1 MHFDAAT
8 GRWRFAATDLALHV
22 GCAHR
27 TRLDRARAAGEPVGP
42 AMFDPVA
49 EILAERGR
57 VHEAAYRDFLV
68 AAGRH
73 VVDAGGAPDATRAL
87 IAAGADVIAQAHLTD
102 AAGRWHGYADF
113 LVRVDEGAHAGPR
126 YEIHEAKLAT
136 ETRAAAV
143 LQLCVYADLL
153 TAIQGAPPPRLRI
166 VAPAP
171 VSVDAAAGEAS
182 DGAFAYDDLRFEE
195 FAAIYRALRGDFE
208 ACVEA
213 AATPSPVP
221 TAPAMPE
228 PCAACETCVWWKA
241 CDATWREADH
251 LALLAGGGRAHR
263 RELAARDIRTLTR
276 LAREPRPLTWRPAR
290 ASAATYDA
298 LVHQAALQV
307 VGRAAVA
314 PPVDVLPVEPGRG
327 LTRLPAPSEGDVFL
341 DLEGDPFIGRGGQ
354 EFVFGWVA
362 WQDGAWRYHAAW
374 ADDAAGERA
383 AYAALLIA
391 LAEARARDPGMHV
404 YHFAPYE
411 PAALR
416 RLRGANGEGDE
427 LLDQL
432 LREQRFVD
440 LMAITRQALRVG
452 VESYGLK
459 PLEAVTGYQRVLPLD
474 AAGAA
479 VRRVRVMLQRGDAA
493 AVAPAW
499 RAAVLQYNEDDCRSA
514 RALRDYLEAQ
524 RAALVASG
532 VDVPRP
538 VPPEPPEPKEK
549 TTQRRAQ
556 IAAAATTLR
565 ERAEAAGGEAAAAFA
580 LLADLLGWYQREQ
593 SVGYADFYRRAAL
606 DDDER
611 FDEPKAVA
619 GLEFMDL
626 VRIKHTDCLRYR
638 YPAQELTIEV
648 GEALYVDGVT
658 KYGAV
663 RAIDRESGTIDVS
676 RVKDITTH
684 ASSLVAKKLI
694 DAGAKEAALVQLG
707 ERIAATGF
715 TPASAASL
723 ARDLLTRA
731 RPRGLGDAALAR
743 PGERASDAAVR
754 LAGALAGAV
763 LPIQGPPGTGKSTT
777 AAAMIVALMR
787 AGRRVGITATSHAV
801 IANLAGKVVAAART
815 SGVAVRV
822 LLKTSGEDVP
832 AGVEVTLTPKD
843 CEERC
848 QDFDVIGGTAWQ
860 WARPGMRD
868 SVDVLF
874 IDEAGQM
881 SLADAVA
888 VSDAA
893 RSLVLIGDPQQLEQ
907 PIQGSHPDGCAVSAL
922 EHLTG
927 GAATIA
933 PDRGLMLDVTY
944 RLHPRLCAF
953 TSEQYYAGRLA
964 TAPATAGQALQVPS
978 LPALTTGAFWL
989 PVAHDGNQSRSP
1001 EEAAVIAALLDAVFA
1016 ARSTWTDAR
1025 GVTAPLTPSD
1035 VGIIAP
1041 FNAHVALVREA
1052 LARHGLADVRVS
1064 TVDKFQGQEVP
1075 LAIYTMATSH
1085 PEDAPR
1091 GLDFL
1096 YSGHRLNVATSRARC
1111 AAILVASPR
1120 LLRPACRTP
1129 AHLRLASGLCRF
1141 VELATPLAP

>member
-1 MHFDAAT
+1 MHLDEAMR
-8 GRWRFAATDLALHV
+8 RWRFAATDLALHV
-22 GCAHR
+22 GCGHR
-27 TRLDRARAAGEPVGP
+27 TWLDRARAAGEPVGP
-42 AMFDPVA
+42 ATFDPVA

-57 VHEAAYRDFLV
+57 VHEAAYRDFLI
-68 AAGRH
+68 AAGRD
-73 VVDAGGAPDATRAL
+73 VVDAGGSPEATQAL
-87 IAAGADVIAQAHLTD
+87 IAAGADVIAQAHLTEVGV
-102 AAGRWHGYADF
+102 AGRWHGFADF
-113 LVRVDEGAHAGPR
+113 LVRVDAAGEPAAAGR
-126 YEIHEAKLAT
+126 AIYEIHEAKLAT
-136 ETRAAAV
+136 ETRAGAV

-171 VSVDAAAGEAS
+171 ASDAAAGAARGEF
-182 DGAFAYDDLRFEE
+182 AFDDLRFEE
-195 FAAIYRALRGDFE
+195 FAAIYRALRRDFE
-208 ACVEA
+208 ASVDA
-213 AATPSPVP
+213 AAPPSP
-221 TAPAMPE
+221 MPE
-228 PCAACETCVWWKA
+228 PCAACETCVWWQA
-241 CDATWREADH
+241 CDATWRAADH

-263 RELAARDIRTLTR
+263 RELAGRDIRTLTR
-276 LAREPRPLTWRPAR
+276 LAREPRPVRWTTTR
-290 ASAATYDA
+290 ATAATYDA

-307 VGRAAVA
+307 AGRAAA
-314 PPVDVLPVEPGRG
+314 MPPVEVLPVEAGRG

-362 WQDGAWRYHAAW
+362 RHEGAWRYRAVW
-374 ADDAAGERA
+374 ADDAVGERA
-383 AYAALLIA
+383 AYQALLATLEEA
-391 LAEARARDPGMHV
+391 LERDPAMHV

-416 RLRGANGEGDE
+416 RLRGATGEGEALVDR
-427 LLDQL
+427 L

-440 LMAITRQALRVG
+440 LMAVTRQALRVG

-459 PLEAVTGYQRVLPLD
+459 PLEAVTGYQRALPLD

-479 VRRVRVMLQRGDAA
+479 MRRVRVMLQRGDAA
-493 AVAPAW
+493 AVTPAW

-524 RAALVASG
+524 RAALVAGG

-538 VPPEPPEPKEK
+538 EPPEPPEPKEE
-549 TTQRRAQ
+549 TTERRAQ
-556 IAAAATTLR
+556 IAAAAAALR
-565 ERAEAAGGEAAAAFA
+565 DRAAATSAEEGAALA

-611 FDEPKAVA
+611 FDEPKAVS
-619 GLEFMDL
+619 GLEYMQT
-626 VRIKHTDCLRYR
+626 VQTKRAEYLRYR
-638 YPAQELTIEV
+638 YPAQELTVEV
-648 GEALYVDGVT
+648 GETLYVDGVT

-663 RAIDRESGTIDVS
+663 KAIDREGGTIDVS
-676 RVKDITTH
+676 RAKGITSH

-694 DAGAKEAALVQLG
+694 GAGAKEEALVQLG
-707 ERIAATGF
+707 ERLAETGLPPAT
-715 TPASAASL
+715 TASL
-723 ARDLLTRA
+723 PRDLLMRA
-731 RPRGLGDAALAR
+731 RPRGLGDGALAR
-743 PGERASDAAVR
+743 SGERASDAAVR
-754 LAGALAGAV
+754 LASALAGAV

-777 AAAMIVALMR
+777 AAAMIVALVR

-815 SGVAVRV
+815 SSGAARV

-832 AGVEVTLTPKD
+832 AGVEVTLSPKD

-860 WARPGMRD
+860 WARPGMRGA
-868 SVDVLF
+868 VDVLF

-881 SLADAVA
+881 SLTDALA

-907 PIQGSHPDGCAVSAL
+907 PIQASHPDGCPVSVL

-927 GAATIA
+927 GASTIA

-944 RLHPRLCAF
+944 RLHPRLCTF

-964 TAPATAGQALQVPS
+964 PALATAAQALQIAS
-978 LPALTTGAFWL
+978 LPELTTGAFWL
-989 PVAHDGNQSRSP
+989 PVEHDGNQSRSP
-1001 EEAAVIAALLDAVFA
+1001 EEAAAIAALLEAVFA
-1016 ARSTWTDAR
+1016 AAPTWTDAR
-1025 GVTAPLTPSD
+1025 GVTATLTPAD

-1041 FNAHVALVREA
+1041 FNAHVAEVRDR
-1052 LARHGLADVRVS
+1052 LRARGLADVRVS

-1085 PEDAPR
+1085 PDDAPR
-1091 GLDFL
+1091 GLEFL

-1120 LLRPACRTP
+1120 LLRPECRTP

-1141 VELATPLAP
+1141 VELATPLTG